1 MTENQPADAVAEE
14 TAVLD
19 KRVPSGIAGLDT
31 ILFGGFLQGGLYIIQ
46 GPPGTGKTTLGNQIC
61 FHHATG
67 NGKALYVTLLAEY
80 HVRMMQHLQNMAFF
94 DGTQIPDQISYLNG
108 LQVLHAAGLKGLIDM
123 LRREI
128 TSRGTT
134 VLVLDGIVAAHRVAA
149 DDQTFNEF
157 VHTLQAIA
165 IASECTMFML
175 ASADGVQVTPE
186 HTMVDGIV
194 ELSNQLV
201 GWAAE
206 STLRVM
212 KFRGSAFLR
221 GRHAFKITGDGL
233 VVHPRLEALLARPSR
248 LPSPARPD
256 EETGGRVSSGIAQ
269 LDVMLG
275 GGLPDGSTTM
285 VLGPSGSGKTTLG
298 LQFLAGCSAAMPG
311 LLFGFYETP
320 PRLRAKIAGVCPELG
335 ELIDSGAVE
344 IEWQPPIDDLLD
356 AYAERLLAC
365 VHRRKVKRL
374 FIDGLGALR
383 QAALSEPNRIG
394 NFLTA
399 LMNELRVLGVT
410 TLYTLEVP
418 DIMGPSVRTP
428 LGGDLASLAENLVLL
443 RFVELYSQ
451 LHRLISVLK
460 VRDSQFDSSLHE
472 YVTSDRGLLID
483 QSSDKAQRLAM
494 GYAGLTRPG
503 DPQPRDRGDI

>member
-1 MTENQPADAVAEE
+1 MTEDGTVDAAAGEPARIDTRVA
-14 TAVLD
+14 
-19 KRVPSGIAGLDT
+19 SGITGFDT
-31 ILFGGFLQGGLYIIQ
+31 ILSGGFLQGGLYIIQ

-61 FHHATG
+61 FHHAAG
-67 NGKALYVTLLAEY
+67 GGKALYVTLLAEY
-80 HVRMMQHLQNMAFF
+80 HARMMQHLQGMAFF
-94 DGTQIPDQISYLNG
+94 DRARIPDQISYLNG
-108 LQVLHAAGLKGLIDM
+108 LQVLHASGLKGLVDM

-128 TSRGTT
+128 TSHGAS
-134 VLVLDGIVAAHRVAA
+134 VLVLDGIVAAHRIAENEQ
-149 DDQTFNEF
+149 DFNEF
-157 VHTLQAIA
+157 VHALQAVA
-165 IASECTMFML
+165 IAGECTMFML
-175 ASADGVQVTPE
+175 TNVEGVQTTPE

-194 ELSNQLV
+194 ELSEELV

-206 STLRVM
+206 STLQVA
-212 KFRGSAFLR
+212 KFRGSPFLR
-221 GRHAFKITGDGL
+221 GRHAFKITSNGL

-248 LPSPARPD
+248 EASPARPD

-275 GGLPDGSTTM
+275 GGLPESSTTM
-285 VLGPSGSGKTTLG
+285 ALGPSGSGKTTLG
-298 LQFLAGCSAAMPG
+298 LQFLSGCSAAAPG

-320 PRLRAKIAGVCPELG
+320 PRLRAKIAGVCPGLG
-335 ELIDSGAVE
+335 GLIDSGAVE

-356 AYAERLLAC
+356 GYGERLLAC

-410 TLYTLEVP
+410 TIYTLEVP

-443 RFVELYSQ
+443 RFVEVYSQ

-460 VRDSQFDSSLHE
+460 VRDSQFDSSLHQ
-472 YVTSDRGLLID
+472 YVTSSRGLLID
-483 QSSDKAQRLAM
+483 QTSDNAQRLTMA
-494 GYAGLTRPG
+494 YAGLTGPG
-503 DPQPRDRGDI
+503 DSQPRDRGSN